1 MDYESLQQAK
11 LFHQSNEQNWAGEAL
26 AEYKHQIK
34 ENIKTK
40 NVKTI
45 LDYGCGKA
53 VFHKYFFKNYDV
65 FCYDPAVNKFSTKP
79 ESGRKFDLLL
89 CIDVMEHVQE
99 DKVDEVLTDIFSY
112 SNNVF
117 LTITCYPATQILLNG
132 KNAHYCI
139 KNPEWWQEKLNK
151 YEGKYNVIYQTK
163 SYRSK
168 IIKNKEEWV
177 PSEET
182 LERIRK
188 GKKNVT
194 QAEIDR
200 AKEYGYI

>member
-1 MDYESLQQAK
+1 MVK
-11 LFHQSNEQNWAGEAL
+11 MHIIAL
-26 AEYKHQIK
+26 
-34 ENIKTK
+34 
-40 NVKTI
+40 
-45 LDYGCGKA
+45 
-53 VFHKYFFKNYDV
+53 
-65 FCYDPAVNKFSTKP
+65 
-79 ESGRKFDLLL
+79 
-89 CIDVMEHVQE
+89 
-99 DKVDEVLTDIFSY
+99 
-112 SNNVF
+112 
-117 LTITCYPATQILLNG
+117 
-132 KNAHYCI
+132 